1 INPGRRKGD
10 VQMKVYGIT
19 GGAGTGKSEVIKMLQ
34 QNFGGC
40 VIMSDEVA
48 RELMQKGNISYQ
60 LIVEYF
66 GRDILMDDGEID
78 RKKLADHV
86 FNNKEA
92 LEKLNS
98 MTHPYVKDEIRKLI
112 AEAEASGECRF
123 VALESAILLEC
134 GYEDICDEF
143 WYVYTKPEIRRQRMK
158 ETRNYSDEK
167 VDSVMRN
174 QQPDEVFFEQCSF
187 VIKNNTTLSDVYA
200 QLKKKLDQQ

>member
-1 INPGRRKGD
+1 
-10 VQMKVYGIT
+10 MKVYGIT

-98 MTHPYVKDEIRKLI
+98 MTHPYVKEEIRKLI

-174 QQPDEVFFEQCSF
+174 QQPDEVFFKQCSF
-187 VIKNNTTLSDVYA
+187 VIENNTTLSDVYD
-200 QLKKKLDQQ
+200 QLKEKLDQQ

>member
-1 INPGRRKGD
+1 
-10 VQMKVYGIT
+10 MKVYGIT

-34 QNFGGC
+34 ENFGGC

-98 MTHPYVKDEIRKLI
+98 MTHPYVKNEIRKLI

-174 QQPDEVFFEQCSF
+174 QQPDEVLFEQCSF
-187 VIKNNTTLSDVYA
+187 VIENNTTLSDVYD
-200 QLKKKLDQQ
+200 QLKEKLDQQLMHE

>member
-1 INPGRRKGD
+1 
-10 VQMKVYGIT
+10 MKVYGIT

-174 QQPDEVFFEQCSF
+174 QQPDEVFFEQCCF

-200 QLKKKLDQQ
+200 QLKEKLDQQ

>member
-1 INPGRRKGD
+1 
-10 VQMKVYGIT
+10 MYGIT

-200 QLKKKLDQQ
+200 QLKEKLDQQ

>member
-1 INPGRRKGD
+1 
-10 VQMKVYGIT
+10 MKVYGIT

-34 QNFGGC
+34 QNCGGC
-40 VIMSDEVA
+40 LIMSDEVA

-60 LIVEYF
+60 LIIEYF

>member
-1 INPGRRKGD
+1 
-10 VQMKVYGIT
+10 MKVYGIT

-98 MTHPYVKDEIRKLI
+98 MTHPYVKDEMRKLI

-200 QLKKKLDQQ
+200 QLKEKLDQQ

>member
-1 INPGRRKGD
+1 
-10 VQMKVYGIT
+10 MKVYGIT

-174 QQPDEVFFEQCSF
+174 QQPDEVFFKQCSF
-187 VIKNNTTLSDVYA
+187 VIENNTTLSDVYA
-200 QLKKKLDQQ
+200 QLKEKLDQQ

>member
-1 INPGRRKGD
+1 
-10 VQMKVYGIT
+10 MKVYGIT

-60 LIVEYF
+60 LIGEYF

-200 QLKKKLDQQ
+200 QLKEKLDQQ

>member
-1 INPGRRKGD
+1 
-10 VQMKVYGIT
+10 MKVYGIT

-34 QNFGGC
+34 ENFGGC

-48 RELMQKGNISYQ
+48 RELMQKGNISSQ
-60 LIVEYF
+60 LSVEYF

-187 VIKNNTTLSDVYA
+187 VIENNTTLSDVYD
-200 QLKKKLDQQ
+200 QLKEKLDQQ

>member
-1 INPGRRKGD
+1 
-10 VQMKVYGIT
+10 MKVYGIT

-187 VIKNNTTLSDVYA
+187 VIKNNTTLLDVYA

>member
-1 INPGRRKGD
+1 
-10 VQMKVYGIT
+10 MKVYGIT

-60 LIVEYF
+60 LIEEYF

-98 MTHPYVKDEIRKLI
+98 MTHPYVKEEIRKLI

-200 QLKKKLDQQ
+200 QLKEKLDQQ

>member
-1 INPGRRKGD
+1 
-10 VQMKVYGIT
+10 MKVYGIT

-143 WYVYTKPEIRRQRMK
+143 WYVSAPRDERVRRLK
-158 ETRNYSDEK
+158 ESRGYSDAK
-167 VDSVMRN
+167 IDAIMAN
-174 QQPDEVFFEQCSF
+174 QKEEEQFEQQCSVVLENDGDLKKIF
-187 VIKNNTTLSDVYA
+187 S
-200 QLKKKLDQQ
+200 QLKILLV

>member
-1 INPGRRKGD
+1 
-10 VQMKVYGIT
+10 MKVYGIT

-200 QLKKKLDQQ
+200 QLKAKLDQQ

>member
-1 INPGRRKGD
+1 
-10 VQMKVYGIT
+10 MKVYGIT

-34 QNFGGC
+34 ENFGGC

-143 WYVYTKPEIRRQRMK
+143 WYVYTEPEIRRQRMK

-174 QQPDEVFFEQCSF
+174 QQPDEVFFKQCSF
-187 VIKNNTTLSDVYA
+187 VIENNTTLSDVYD
-200 QLKKKLDQQ
+200 QLKEKLDQQ

>member
-1 INPGRRKGD
+1 
-10 VQMKVYGIT
+10 MKVYGIT

-34 QNFGGC
+34 QTFGGC

-174 QQPDEVFFEQCSF
+174 QQPDEVFFKQCSF
-187 VIKNNTTLSDVYA
+187 VIENNTTLSDVYD
-200 QLKKKLDQQ
+200 QLKEKLDQQ

>member
-1 INPGRRKGD
+1 
-10 VQMKVYGIT
+10 MKVYGIT

-34 QNFGGC
+34 ENFGGC

-48 RELMQKGNISYQ
+48 RELMPKGNISYQ

-200 QLKKKLDQQ
+200 QLKEKLDQQ

>member
-1 INPGRRKGD
+1 
-10 VQMKVYGIT
+10 MKVYGIT

-92 LEKLNS
+92 LEKVNS

-200 QLKKKLDQQ
+200 QLKEKLDQQ

>member
-1 INPGRRKGD
+1 
-10 VQMKVYGIT
+10 MKVYGIT

-98 MTHPYVKDEIRKLI
+98 MTHPYVKEEIRKLI

-158 ETRNYSDEK
+158 ETRNYSDEN

-200 QLKKKLDQQ
+200 QLKEKLDQQ

>member
-1 INPGRRKGD
+1 
-10 VQMKVYGIT
+10 MKVYGIT

-98 MTHPYVKDEIRKLI
+98 MTHPYVKNEIRKLI

-200 QLKKKLDQQ
+200 QLKEKLDQQ

>member
-1 INPGRRKGD
+1 
-10 VQMKVYGIT
+10 MKVYGIT

-98 MTHPYVKDEIRKLI
+98 MTHPYVKEEIRKLI

-200 QLKKKLDQQ
+200 QLKEKLDQQ

>member
-1 INPGRRKGD
+1 
-10 VQMKVYGIT
+10 MKVYGIT

-98 MTHPYVKDEIRKLI
+98 MTHPYVKEEIRKLI

-123 VALESAILLEC
+123 VAVESAILLEC

-200 QLKKKLDQQ
+200 QLKEKLDQQ

>member
-1 INPGRRKGD
+1 
-10 VQMKVYGIT
+10 MKVYGIT

-187 VIKNNTTLSDVYA
+187 VIKNNTTLSDVYD
-200 QLKKKLDQQ
+200 QLKEKLDQQ

>member
-1 INPGRRKGD
+1 
-10 VQMKVYGIT
+10 MKVYGIT

-48 RELMQKGNISYQ
+48 KELMQKGNISYQ

-167 VDSVMRN
+167 VDLVMRN

-200 QLKKKLDQQ
+200 QLKEKLEQQ

>member
-1 INPGRRKGD
+1 
-10 VQMKVYGIT
+10 MKVYGIT

-98 MTHPYVKDEIRKLI
+98 MTHPYVKEEIRQLI

-200 QLKKKLDQQ
+200 QLKEKLDQQ

>member
-1 INPGRRKGD
+1 
-10 VQMKVYGIT
+10 MKVYGIT

-187 VIKNNTTLSDVYA
+187 VIKTTLSDVYA
-200 QLKKKLDQQ
+200 QLKEKLDQQ

>member
-1 INPGRRKGD
+1 
-10 VQMKVYGIT
+10 MKVYGIT

-112 AEAEASGECRF
+112 AEAETSGECRF

>member
-1 INPGRRKGD
+1 
-10 VQMKVYGIT
+10 MKVYGIT

-66 GRDILMDDGEID
+66 GKDILMDDGEID

-174 QQPDEVFFEQCSF
+174 QQPDEVFFKQCSF
-187 VIKNNTTLSDVYA
+187 VIENNTTLSDVYD
-200 QLKKKLDQQ
+200 QLKEKLDQQ

>member
-1 INPGRRKGD
+1 
-10 VQMKVYGIT
+10 MKVYGIT

-78 RKKLADHV
+78 RNKLADHV

>member
-1 INPGRRKGD
+1 
-10 VQMKVYGIT
+10 MKVYGIT

-34 QNFGGC
+34 ENFGGC

-143 WYVYTKPEIRRQRMK
+143 WYVYTKPENRRQRMK

-174 QQPDEVFFEQCSF
+174 QQPEEVFFEQCSF

-200 QLKKKLDQQ
+200 QLKEKLDQQ

>member
-1 INPGRRKGD
+1 
-10 VQMKVYGIT
+10 MKVYGIT

-112 AEAEASGECRF
+112 AEAEASPVSVVLWRWNLPF
-123 VALESAILLEC
+123 FLNA
-134 GYEDICDEF
+134 D
-143 WYVYTKPEIRRQRMK
+143 MK
-158 ETRNYSDEK
+158 I
-167 VDSVMRN
+167 SVMNSGMCIRN
-174 QQPDEVFFEQCSF
+174 RRSADS
-187 VIKNNTTLSDVYA
+187 A
-200 QLKKKLDQQ
+200 

>member
-1 INPGRRKGD
+1 
-10 VQMKVYGIT
+10 MKVYGIT

-134 GYEDICDEF
+134 GYEDICYEF

>member
-1 INPGRRKGD
+1 
-10 VQMKVYGIT
+10 MKVYCIT

-98 MTHPYVKDEIRKLI
+98 MTHPYVKEEIRKLI

-200 QLKKKLDQQ
+200 QLKEKLDQQ

>member
-1 INPGRRKGD
+1 
-10 VQMKVYGIT
+10 MKVYGIT

-78 RKKLADHV
+78 RKNLADHV

-98 MTHPYVKDEIRKLI
+98 MTHPYVKEEIRKLI

-200 QLKKKLDQQ
+200 QLKEKLDQQ

>member
-1 INPGRRKGD
+1 
-10 VQMKVYGIT
+10 MKVYGIT

-48 RELMQKGNISYQ
+48 KELMQKGNISYQ

-112 AEAEASGECRF
+112 AEAEASCECRF

-200 QLKKKLDQQ
+200 QLKEKLEQQ

>member
-1 INPGRRKGD
+1 
-10 VQMKVYGIT
+10 MKVYGIT

-174 QQPDEVFFEQCSF
+174 QQPDEVFFKQCSF
-187 VIKNNTTLSDVYA
+187 VIENNTTLSDVYD
-200 QLKKKLDQQ
+200 QLKEKLDQQ

>member
-1 INPGRRKGD
+1 
-10 VQMKVYGIT
+10 MKVYGIT

-34 QNFGGC
+34 ENFGGC

-78 RKKLADHV
+78 RKNLADHV

-174 QQPDEVFFEQCSF
+174 QQPDEVFFKQCSF
-187 VIKNNTTLSDVYA
+187 VIENNTTLSDVYD
-200 QLKKKLDQQ
+200 QLKEKLDQQ